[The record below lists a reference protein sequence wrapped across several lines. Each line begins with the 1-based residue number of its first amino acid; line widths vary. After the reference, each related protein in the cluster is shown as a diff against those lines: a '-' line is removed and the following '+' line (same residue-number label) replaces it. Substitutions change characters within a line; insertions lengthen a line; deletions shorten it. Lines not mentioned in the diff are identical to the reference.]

1 MTSIIIKKK
10 FCHWN
15 AQGMVLPGH
24 LAPEGY
30 TSASRTCTAC
40 MPHCNVLA
48 QEAVAG
54 IVALNHA
61 TGLRFLH
68 YEDVAVGVWVSGM
81 RLKFITD
88 WDIGY
93 RFVGHAHEWEPEQLE
108 ALKVRPLQLCC
119 PPSYNLLVPQLCQQT
134 G

>member
-1 MTSIIIKKK
+1 MD
-10 FCHWN
+10 
-15 AQGMVLPGH
+15 
-24 LAPEGY
+24 
-30 TSASRTCTAC
+30 
-40 MPHCNVLA
+40 
-48 QEAVAG
+48 G

-93 RFVGHAHEWEPEQLE
+93 RFVGQANLWGPDQLDV
-108 ALKVRPLQLCC
+108 LKVRPPEL
-119 PPSYNLLVPQLCQQT
+119 YVIYLLDNGMRHMYARSPVRIIRC
-134 G
+134 